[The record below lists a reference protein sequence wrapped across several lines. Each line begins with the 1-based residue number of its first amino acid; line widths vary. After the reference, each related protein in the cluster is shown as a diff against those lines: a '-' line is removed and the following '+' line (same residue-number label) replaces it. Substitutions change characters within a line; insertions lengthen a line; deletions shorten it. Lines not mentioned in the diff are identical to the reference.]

1 MRYLGGLSVL
11 LVLAGCNSKSEPPQ
25 APPSSGSAAVPSEAA
40 SPVPTVT
47 VSDPDPTKAA
57 SLWLDQQTE
66 PRQKGKYAPRDACR
80 ELPGARAFR
89 ERLAA
94 AVEARDADAV
104 AALASPDIRLG
115 FGGEDGRKRFL
126 AALKAPDGKAMKE
139 LAELLPL
146 GCAASEGGGLTI
158 PWFFAQDYGDLDSYS
173 AMLVKGA
180 DVPLLAAAQA
190 GAAVKRQLSW
200 DMVTLDKG
208 WHPDQPFQQ
217 VTVVGSGAK
226 GFVATDRLR
235 SMLDHRLLANR
246 KGETWQITAFVAGD

>member
-11 LVLAGCNSKSEPPQ
+11 LALAGCHSKSEPPQ
-25 APPSSGSAAVPSEAA
+25 APSSGEAVLPSSSA

-47 VSDPDPTKAA
+47 ASDPDPTKAA
-57 SLWLDQQTE
+57 SLWLDRQTE

-94 AVEARDADAV
+94 AVEARDADAI
-104 AALASPDIRLG
+104 AAMASPDIRLG

-146 GCAASEGGGLTI
+146 GCAASEGRGLTI
-158 PWFFAQDYGDLDSYS
+158 PWYFAQDFGDLDTYS
-173 AMLVKGA
+173 AMLVTGQ
-180 DVPLLAAAQA
+180 DVSLQMEGRGGPVENAR
-190 GAAVKRQLSW
+190 VSW
-200 DMVTLDKG
+200 DIVTLPPSGLKPTADNQEVAFHGK
-208 WHPDQPFQQ
+208 
-217 VTVVGSGAK
+217 VGAI
-226 GFVATDRLR
+226 ATSELR
-235 SMLDHRLLANR
+235 SLLDYRLLANR
-246 KGETWQITAFVAGD
+246 KGDTWQITAFVAGD